1 MMAVLVDRVK
11 VTHDFPTLEE
21 SMAWLLAVRPRGGAR
36 AFIDRAIVLARR
48 ALDETDL
55 ERLAA
60 IDREVDALGDEML
73 LRFGAPRGVSLH

>member
-1 MMAVLVDRVK
+1 
-11 VTHDFPTLEE
+11 
-21 SMAWLLAVRPRGGAR
+21 MAWLLAVRPRGGAR